1 MDIGATAATNAYM
14 KAAQAALKPE
24 SSQNVGGISGAPFGQ
39 ILDAAIS
46 QTSGAANQAE
56 NAIASATMGNADL
69 VDVVTAVAAAEAT
82 LETVVAVRDQ
92 VISAYQEVMRMP
104 I

>member
-1 MDIGATAATNAYM
+1 MEIGAAATNAYI
-14 KAAQAALKPE
+14 KAAQAAVKPDANQE
-24 SSQNVGGISGAPFGQ
+24 AGAVSGAPFGQ
-39 ILDAAIS
+39 LLDAAIS
-46 QTSGAANQAE
+46 KTTSAAGQAE
-56 NAIASATMGNADL
+56 NAIASATVGNADL